1 MINKTPH
8 RKIFF
13 TNSFFVCI
21 NMVAK
26 ELYSD
31 QEVGNEESNLLQ
43 DQYDYHYDDDDDE
56 TLSLRDLPN
65 STTSP
70 QWGDFSKEDGK
81 NSISNYSKDHH
92 DDDDD
97 DNLFEF
103 FSEEFTTST
112 THDNIIFCGKLIPFK
127 DHPKVVVPREKLVT
141 SKSKKC
147 KDEDNIASL
156 KVKSFAYDYTSMG
169 GKVSLVRSATKS
181 RWFLFLFG
189 MSSSSRSSSKEMKLS
204 DIRNRLS
211 RREPTGMFPVA
222 PGNEKEVVKSKR
234 KENSKGVWKML
245 KSISMVLGC
254 SSSKIA
260 NDVVKAAFV

>member
-1 MINKTPH
+1 
-8 RKIFF
+8 
-13 TNSFFVCI
+13 
-21 NMVAK
+21 MVAK

-43 DQYDYHYDDDDDE
+43 DQYDYHYDNDDDE

-81 NSISNYSKDHH
+81 NSISNYNKDHDD

-127 DHPKVVVPREKLVT
+127 DHPNVVDQKAKLT
-141 SKSKKC
+141 SKSMKSS
-147 KDEDNIASL
+147 DVDDIASL

-169 GKVSLVRSATKS
+169 RKVSLVRSATKS

-211 RREPTGMFPVA
+211 RREPTAMFPVA
-222 PGNEKEVVKSKR
+222 PGNGKEVVKSKR
-234 KENSKGVWKML
+234 NGNCKGVWKML
-245 KSISMVLGC
+245 RSISMVLGC

-260 NDVVKAAFV
+260 NDVVKTAFV

>member
-1 MINKTPH
+1 M
-8 RKIFF
+8 
-13 TNSFFVCI
+13 
-21 NMVAK
+21 AK
-26 ELYSD
+26 ELYL
-31 QEVGNEESNLLQ
+31 GNEESNNLLQ
-43 DQYDYHYDDDDDE
+43 DQYDYHDDDEE

-65 STTSP
+65 SRISP
-70 QWGDFSKEDGK
+70 QRGDFSKEDGK
-81 NSISNYSKDHH
+81 NSISNYNKDHH

-127 DHPKVVVPREKLVT
+127 DHPKVVVPRAKPIT
-141 SKSKKC
+141 SSSKSKKC
-147 KDEDNIASL
+147 NIDEDDIGRL
-156 KVKSFAYDYTSMG
+156 KVKSFACDYTSMG
-169 GKVSLVRSATKS
+169 GKVSLVRCATKS

-189 MSSSSRSSSKEMKLS
+189 MSSSSRLSSKEMQLS

-211 RREPTGMFPVA
+211 RREPTAMFPVA
-222 PGNEKEVVKSKR
+222 AGNGEEVVKSER
-234 KENSKGVWKML
+234 NENSKGVWKML

-254 SSSKIA
+254 SGSKIA